1 MNVGDKVIVSNK
13 LLFFN
18 GYKGTIVEIENGLAR
33 VRFADYEY
41 GYWFN
46 TEWLVVEPKEPKS
59 LNELAIELLKKQD
72 YSMKELADL
81 LSIDER
87 QARDI
92 IEELVIKGYPIH
104 NINGYG
110 WIHTQEQLEKCYQLQ
125 RKRALSSLARL
136 RAYRRMR
143 IDKPLLEEENEPR

>member
-1 MNVGDKVIVSNK
+1 MNVGDKVIVRNK

-18 GYKGTIVEIENGLAR
+18 GYKGTIVEIEKELIR

-46 TEWLVVEPKEPKS
+46 PEYLVLEPKEPQS
-59 LNELAIELLKKQD
+59 VNDLAIELLMKQD

-87 QARDI
+87 QARDL

-110 WIHTQEQLEKCYQLQ
+110 WIRTQEQLEKCYDLQ

-136 RAYRRMR
+136 RAYKKMR
-143 IDKPLLEEENEPR
+143 VDKPLLEEEK

>member
-1 MNVGDKVIVSNK
+1 MNVGDKVIISNK
-13 LLFFN
+13 LSYFD
-18 GYKGTIVEIENGLAR
+18 GYKGTIVEIEKELTR

-46 TEWLVVEPKEPKS
+46 PEYLVLEPQS
-59 LNELAIELLKKQD
+59 IHDLAIELLKKQD
-72 YSMKELADL
+72 YSMSELSDL
-81 LSIDER
+81 LSINER
-87 QARDI
+87 QVRDL

-110 WIHTQEQLEKCYQLQ
+110 WIHTQAELEKCYELQ

-136 RAYRRMR
+136 RAYKKMR
-143 IDKPLLEEENEPR
+143 IDTPLLEEEK

>member
-13 LLFFN
+13 LSYFD
-18 GYKGTIVEIENGLAR
+18 GYKGTIVEIEKELIR

-41 GYWFN
+41 GYWFKP
-46 TEWLVVEPKEPKS
+46 ESLVLEPKEPQS
-59 LNELAIELLKKQD
+59 VNDLAIELLKKQD

-87 QARDI
+87 QVREVID
-92 IEELVIKGYPIH
+92 ELVIKGYPIH

-136 RAYRRMR
+136 RAYKKMR
-143 IDKPLLEEENEPR
+143 IDTPLLEEEK